1 MTAVAVQN
9 TAAAYI
15 ADAGTAGTAAA
26 NEGACL
32 TCLH

>member
-15 ADAGTAGTAAA
+15 ADAGTAAA
-26 NEGACL
+26 NTGACL